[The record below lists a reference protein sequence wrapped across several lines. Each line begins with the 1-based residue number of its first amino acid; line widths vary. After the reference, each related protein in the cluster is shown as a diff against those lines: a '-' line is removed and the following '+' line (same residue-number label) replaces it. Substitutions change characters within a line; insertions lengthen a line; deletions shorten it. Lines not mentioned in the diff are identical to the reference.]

1 MSRFLQVKLRYNSW
15 QRGAWRRKP
24 HPRPEGSMH
33 INGRGH
39 RPLTSPFSRGRGG
52 RLCETG
58 FNDPIVDLCHAPPYS
73 IYSLPCTRPEGV
85 CVSLNRP
92 AARVKGLHFLF
103 LKKRCPLYHLL
114 PAFSCLVS
122 LFNTPHICFYLL
134 SHHVLSSTSPAAL
147 PGPYLLSLPLFRLH
161 FLKRGLITQKAWDGR
176 KWPLLHHDPLTDF
189 AQWKSIRTY
198 QKFRFWPNLTS
209 DRSGF

>member
-1 MSRFLQVKLRYNSW
+1 
-15 QRGAWRRKP
+15 
-24 HPRPEGSMH
+24 MH

-52 RLCETG
+52 CLCETG

-73 IYSLPCTRPEGV
+73 TYSLSCIFCHLVRTTPEGV

-92 AARVKGLHFLF
+92 AARANDLDFLL
-103 LKKRCPLYHLL
+103 LKKCCPLYHSL
-114 PAFSCLVS
+114 PTFSCLVS

-147 PGPYLLSLPLFRLH
+147 RALSPLPPSFQAALFEEGFDH
-161 FLKRGLITQKAWDGR
+161 SEGLRREKMTPSPPQSLNGFCTVEIN
-176 KWPLLHHDPLTDF
+176 
-189 AQWKSIRTY
+189 
-198 QKFRFWPNLTS
+198 PNLSNIQILT
-209 DRSGF
+209 

>member
-1 MSRFLQVKLRYNSW
+1 
-15 QRGAWRRKP
+15 
-24 HPRPEGSMH
+24 MH

-39 RPLTSPFSRGRGG
+39 RPLTSPFSRGRDR

-73 IYSLPCTRPEGV
+73 TYSLPRIFFHPVRTMPEGV
-85 CVSLNRP
+85 CVSLNCP
-92 AARVKGLHFLF
+92 SARVKGLDFLF
-103 LKKRCPLYHLL
+103 LKKCCPLYHLL

-147 PGPYLLSLPLFRLH
+147 RGPYLLSLPLFRLH
-161 FLKRGLITQKAWDGR
+161 FLKRGLITRKA
-176 KWPLLHHDPLTDF
+176 
-189 AQWKSIRTY
+189 
-198 QKFRFWPNLTS
+198 
-209 DRSGF
+209 